1 MAIFTGSG
9 VAIVTPFN
17 QDLSINFN
25 QLRKLIDFQIENG
38 TDCIVICGTTGE
50 ASTLTDAEQLEC
62 IRVAVEQT
70 NKRVPVIAGTGS
82 NDTAHGI
89 ELSQKAASLGVDG
102 LLQVTP
108 YYNKTTQKGLIEH
121 FTVIANSVDIP
132 IILYN
137 VPGRTGLN
145 ITPQTAATLSKV
157 ENIVAL
163 KEASGNIAQ
172 AVETVKRCEGRL
184 DLYSGNDD
192 HIVPLLSLGGEG
204 VISVVA
210 NILPRDT
217 HNIVEYFKKGDL
229 KASLDLQLKMH
240 SLIDALFCEVNPIP
254 VKAALAL
261 MGPEFDSGIGR
272 RPLTTIE
279 PVHFELLKTEMKN
292 YGIKTIQ

>member
-1 MAIFTGSG
+1 MSIFTGSG

-17 QDLSINFN
+17 KDLSINYDK
-25 QLRKLIDFQIENG
+25 LRSLIDFQIENG
-38 TDCIVICGTTGE
+38 TDSIVICGTTGE
-50 ASTLTDAEQLEC
+50 ASTMTDAEQLEC

-70 NKRVPVIAGTGS
+70 AKRVPVIAGTGS

-89 ELSQKAASLGVDG
+89 ELSKKAAQLGADA

-121 FTVIANSVDIP
+121 FTDIANSVDVP
-132 IILYN
+132 IVLYN

-145 ITPQTAATLSKV
+145 IAPKTAAELSKI
-157 ENIVAL
+157 ENIVAI
-163 KEASGNIAQ
+163 KEASGNISQVAEL
-172 AVETVKRCEGRL
+172 VNRCEGRL

-192 HIVPLLSLGGEG
+192 QIVPILSLGGLG

-217 HNIVEYFKKGDL
+217 HNIVDFYLQGKTKESLELQIKM
-229 KASLDLQLKMH
+229 LDLIN
-240 SLIDALFCEVNPIP
+240 SLFIEVNPIP

-261 MGPEFDSGIGR
+261 MGSEYDSGICR
-272 RPLTTIE
+272 KPLTTME
-279 PVHFELLKTEMKN
+279 TANLELLSSKMKA
-292 YGIKTIQ
+292 YGII

>member
-17 QDLSINFN
+17 EDLSINFN

-89 ELSQKAASLGVDG
+89 ELSQKAAALGVDG

-121 FTVIANSVDIP
+121 FTAIANSVDVP
-132 IILYN
+132 IVLYN

-145 ITPQTAATLSKV
+145 ITPQTAATLSKI
-157 ENIVAL
+157 ENIVAI

-172 AVETVKRCEGRL
+172 IMDTVKRCEGRL

-192 HIVPLLSLGGEG
+192 QIVPLLALGSEG

-210 NILPRDT
+210 NILPKDT
-217 HNIVEYFKKGDL
+217 HNIVELFKKGDV
-229 KASLDLQLKMH
+229 KGSLELQLKMH
-240 SLIDALFCEVNPIP
+240 DLINALFCEVNPIP
-254 VKAALAL
+254 VKAALSL
-261 MGPEFDSGIGR
+261 MGPEFDAGIGR

-279 PVHFELLKTEMKN
+279 PPHLDLLKTAMLN
-292 YGIKTIQ
+292 YGIKIV